1 MLDKPMD
8 GGVEG
13 RFESWGGRKRE
24 KGGAG
29 TDGSID
35 GGRDGVAILA
45 NIDRDCNLALH
56 SKRTDVSQANGSAKR
71 RSESLDGLKG
81 ESGNESTFGGRDQER
96 GNSTSKN
103 VYYIKCYYNKICI

>member
-1 MLDKPMD
+1 MVTFCPSVDPSL
-8 GGVEG
+8 
-13 RFESWGGRKRE
+13 
-24 KGGAG
+24 
-29 TDGSID
+29 
-35 GGRDGVAILA
+35 DGVAIPA
-45 NIDRDCNLALH
+45 NIDRDCNPALH
-56 SKRTDVSQANGSAKR
+56 SKRTDVLQAKGSAKR